1 LTVTLLLWFI
11 YLAYLLLRSFTE
23 GSTRTARFASVYGIA
38 GLAVIPLNYFAIEL
52 FGGAAM
58 HPDNLER
65 GSLGAGM
72 GWPFAMGVVTS
83 LLAML
88 HLVLLRIDLEN
99 LRIAADANAA
109 EWDSDEGF

>member
-1 LTVTLLLWFI
+1 
-11 YLAYLLLRSFTE
+11 
-23 GSTRTARFASVYGIA
+23 
-38 GLAVIPLNYFAIEL
+38 
-52 FGGAAM
+52 M

-88 HLVLLRIDLEN
+88 HLVLLRVDLEN